1 MADAPSTRKHHS
13 LSIMPKTTQG
23 PIFKEE
29 FARSKQ
35 GNVMLSRVA
44 GSLYWMSRYLER
56 AENVARLLDVN
67 LQLLLDFGEL
77 DDQSLKEHW
86 GPILEA
92 IGDQDLFFQL
102 YETADSESV
111 TDFITFCPSNPN
123 SLVSCLS
130 NARENARQVRDQIS
144 SEMWTVLNDAFH
156 YIKSH
161 DIRKVWDGD
170 VGAFYDQIKQF
181 SHLFQGITV
190 STFAR
195 NEGFE
200 FIQFGKYL
208 ERADKT
214 SRLLDVKYHIL
225 LPKVSDVGGAVDAAQ
240 WQAVLRSTSALEG
253 YRRFYVADIL
263 AWKVAEFLI
272 FQESFPRSI
281 FFCVDQLRQFVQLIC
296 EGREGEAQSAGVRRF
311 GKFASS
317 LKFLTTDDV
326 FKQGLHQFVTE
337 VQEELAAVA
346 GYLYE
351 TYMYSP
357 PVDMVAEIR
366 FHQQQEQQQQ
376 ASPCGCPEAVV

>member
-1 MADAPSTRKHHS
+1 MSDKNDTNG
-13 LSIMPKTTQG
+13 TTTG
-23 PIFKEE
+23 PHFKEE
-29 FARSKQ
+29 FARGKQ

-67 LQLLLDFGEL
+67 LQMLLDFGDL
-77 DDQSLKEHW
+77 DDESLKQHW
-86 GPILEA
+86 GPILRA
-92 IGDQDLFFQL
+92 IGDEDLFFEL
-102 YETADSESV
+102 YETADSENV
-111 TDFITFCPSNPN
+111 TDFITFAPANPN
-123 SLVSCLS
+123 SLLSCLS
-130 NARENARQVRDQIS
+130 HARENARQVRDQIS

-156 YIKSH
+156 YIKEH

-225 LPKVSDVGGAVDAAQ
+225 LPKVTDVGGAVDAAQ

-253 YRRFYVADIL
+253 YRRFYVAEIL
-263 AWKVAEFLI
+263 PWKVAEFLI
-272 FQESFPRSI
+272 FQASFPRSI
-281 FFCVDQLRQFVQLIC
+281 FFCVDQLRQFVMLIA
-296 EGREGEAQSAGVRRF
+296 EGRVGETTSTSVRKF

-317 LKFLTTDDV
+317 LKFTTTDDV
-326 FKQGLHQFVTE
+326 FQQGLHQFVTE
-337 VQEELAAVA
+337 VQDELAAVGA
-346 GYLYE
+346 YMYE

-376 ASPCGCPEAVV
+376 VAEPLLLAEAAW

>member
-1 MADAPSTRKHHS
+1 MST
-13 LSIMPKTTQG
+13 TTKG
-23 PIFKEE
+23 PVFKEE
-29 FARSKQ
+29 IARGKQ
-35 GNVMLSRVA
+35 VNVMLSRVA

-67 LQLLLDFGEL
+67 LQLLLDFGDL
-77 DDQSLKEHW
+77 DDESLKEHW
-86 GPILEA
+86 GPILQA
-92 IGDQDLFFQL
+92 IGDEDLFFQL

-111 TDFITFCPSNPN
+111 TDFITFNQANPS
-123 SLVSCLS
+123 SLVCCLS

-144 SEMWTVLNDAFH
+144 SEMWTVLNDAYHF
-156 YIKSH
+156 INRH

-170 VGAFYDQIKQF
+170 VGEFYDQIKQF

-225 LPKVSDVGGAVDAAQ
+225 LPKVTDVGGAVDAAQ
-240 WQAVLRSTSALEG
+240 WQAVLRSTSALEA

-263 AWKVAEFLI
+263 PWKVAEFLI
-272 FQESFPRSI
+272 FQASFPRSI
-281 FFCVDQLRQFVQLIC
+281 FFCVDQLRQFVMLIS
-296 EGREGEAQSAGVRRF
+296 EGESQKAGVRRF

-326 FKQGLHQFVTE
+326 FQQGLHEFVTE
-337 VQEELAAVA
+337 VQDELAAVA
-346 GYLYE
+346 QYLYA

-357 PVDMVAEIR
+357 PVDMQVEIR

-376 ASPCGCPEAVV
+376 QAGLA

>member
-1 MADAPSTRKHHS
+1 
-13 LSIMPKTTQG
+13 
-23 PIFKEE
+23 
-29 FARSKQ
+29 
-35 GNVMLSRVA
+35 
-44 GSLYWMSRYLER
+44 
-56 AENVARLLDVN
+56 
-67 LQLLLDFGEL
+67 
-77 DDQSLKEHW
+77 
-86 GPILEA
+86 
-92 IGDQDLFFQL
+92 
-102 YETADSESV
+102 
-111 TDFITFCPSNPN
+111 
-123 SLVSCLS
+123 
-130 NARENARQVRDQIS
+130 
-144 SEMWTVLNDAFH
+144 MWTVLNDAYHF
-156 YIKSH
+156 INNH

-200 FIQFGKYL
+200 FIQFGKYM

-225 LPKVSDVGGAVDAAQ
+225 LPKVTDVGGAVDAAQ

-281 FFCVDQLRQFVQLIC
+281 YFCVDQLRQFVQLIS
-296 EGREGEAQSAGVRRF
+296 EDRAGESQSAGVRKF

-337 VQEELAAVA
+337 VQEQLAEVA
-346 GYLYE
+346 SYMFE

-376 ASPCGCPEAVV
+376 SPVQCVEVVN

>member
-1 MADAPSTRKHHS
+1 MRSTQTIDLIS
-13 LSIMPKTTQG
+13 TMPKTTQG

-35 GNVMLSRVA
+35 NNVMLSRVA

-86 GPILEA
+86 GPILQA
-92 IGDQDLFFQL
+92 IGDEELFFQL

-111 TDFITFCPSNPN
+111 TDFITFCPTNPN
-123 SLVSCLS
+123 SLVCCLS

-144 SEMWTVLNDAFH
+144 GEMWTVLNDAYHF
-156 YIKSH
+156 INNN

-200 FIQFGKYL
+200 FIQFGKYM

-225 LPKVSDVGGAVDAAQ
+225 LPKVTDVGGAVDAAQ

-281 FFCVDQLRQFVQLIC
+281 YFCVDQLRQFVQLIS
-296 EGREGEAQSAGVRRF
+296 EDRAGESQSAGVRKF

-337 VQEELAAVA
+337 VQEQLAEVA
-346 GYLYE
+346 GYMFE

-376 ASPCGCPEAVV
+376 SPVQCMGVGN

>member
-1 MADAPSTRKHHS
+1 
-13 LSIMPKTTQG
+13 MPTTTQG
-23 PIFKEE
+23 PMFKEE
-29 FARSKQ
+29 IARSKQ

-67 LQLLLDFGEL
+67 LQLLLDFGDL

-86 GPILEA
+86 GPILQA
-92 IGDQDLFFQL
+92 IGDEDLFFQL

-111 TDFITFCPSNPN
+111 TDFITFNTANPN
-123 SLVSCLS
+123 SLVCCLS

-144 SEMWTVLNDAFH
+144 SEMWTVLNDAYHF
-156 YIKSH
+156 INRH

-170 VGAFYDQIKQF
+170 VGEFYDQIKQF

-225 LPKVSDVGGAVDAAQ
+225 LPKVTDVGGAVDAAQ
-240 WQAVLRSTSALEG
+240 WQAVLRSTSALEA

-263 AWKVAEFLI
+263 PWKVAEFLI
-272 FQESFPRSI
+272 FQASFPRSI
-281 FFCVDQLRQFVQLIC
+281 FFCVDQLRQFVMLIS
-296 EGREGEAQSAGVRRF
+296 EGRAGESQSAGVRRF

-326 FKQGLHQFVTE
+326 FQQGLHEFVTE

-346 GYLYE
+346 QYLYD

-357 PVDMVAEIR
+357 PVDMQAEIR

-376 ASPCGCPEAVV
+376 LRD